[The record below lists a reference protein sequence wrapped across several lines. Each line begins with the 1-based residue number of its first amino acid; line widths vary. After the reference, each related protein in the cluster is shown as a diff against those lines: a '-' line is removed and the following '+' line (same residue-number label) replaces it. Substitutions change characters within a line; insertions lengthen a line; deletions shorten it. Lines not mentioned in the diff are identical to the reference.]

1 MVLDYTVAP
10 TTTGVMNDVRVYIL
24 FLAKKK
30 RRPVAKMSTL
40 YLGGPGET

>member
-1 MVLDYTVAP
+1 MLDYTVALL
-10 TTTGVMNDVRVYIL
+10 TSEVINDVCVRSL